1 MHDPPPN
8 SPPGLRT
15 VGGFFLEKTEMA
27 RRAKRRS
34 YSSSRRSYSRP
45 RQRTSSRRTGCAG
58 VRVQSLDIVIRKEV
72 AQGIAGEVGV
82 VSDQG
87 KLKMLADPLKRAR
100 F

>member
-1 MHDPPPN
+1 
-8 SPPGLRT
+8 
-15 VGGFFLEKTEMA
+15 MA

-45 RQRTSSRRTGCAG
+45 RRRTASRRTSRAG
-58 VRVQSLDIVIRKEV
+58 GRPQRLDIVIRNEA
-72 AQGIAGEVGV
+72 AQGIAGPVGV